1 MDSGDRKCHFQC
13 NVIITDYIVNVIII
27 SYYFHDYTRCL
38 IIYHAISCQRCGL
51 VELIYPMTCA
61 FMANILL
68 TPLILLWILISEILK
83 QFNVGQWHHSLL
95 YSFISRTYQ
104 KTHLVLTKQHVNTVM
119 CLCLYYT
126 CNRVNIDEESHSCLC
141 YIHCNHDYLTV

>member
-1 MDSGDRKCHFQC
+1 MSFPVQC
-13 NVIITDYIVNVIII
+13 NHNWLHCKCNHNQLLLSRLHKMFDNLPCYIMPEMWFGRTDLPNDLCIYGKYITY
-27 SYYFHDYTRCL
+27 SFALC
-38 IIYHAISCQRCGL
+38 
-51 VELIYPMTCA
+51 
-61 FMANILL
+61 
-68 TPLILLWILISEILK
+68 WILISEILK